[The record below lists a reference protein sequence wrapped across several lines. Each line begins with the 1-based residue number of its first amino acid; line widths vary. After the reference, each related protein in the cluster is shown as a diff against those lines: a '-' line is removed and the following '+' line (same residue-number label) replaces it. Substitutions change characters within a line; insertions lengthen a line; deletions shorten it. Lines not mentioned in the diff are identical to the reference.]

1 MCFQV
6 PWGGFAM
13 CGEAYGIEEAPDGS
27 SSRWPRLALDMCVHC
42 ASGLCIYGDDDNEWW
57 LGMEL

>member
-6 PWGGFAM
+6 PWGGFEM
-13 CGEAYGIEEAPDGS
+13 CGEAYGIEETSDGN

-42 ASGLCIYGDDDNEWW
+42 ALGLSVLNGDNGWW

>member
-1 MCFQV
+1 
-6 PWGGFAM
+6 M
-13 CGEAYGIEEAPDGS
+13 CGEAYGIEETSDGN

-42 ASGLCIYGDDDNEWW
+42 ALGLSVLNGDNGWW